1 MLLLLRMLGW
11 VVCVVYSTIPLFW
24 LMIHPRAHRWR
35 KRAGSPYKV
44 LVPVWIFMW
53 VGVGALTAPWRRVVI
68 YERWW
73 SWRPALY
80 LYLCIFCGVVAAIR
94 RLDAKTILVFTP
106 ALANAAV
113 MMVMNVAQD
122 FRYQYPV
129 YAIGLISPALLFCK
143 RASDRPSAAA

>member
-1 MLLLLRMLGW
+1 MIWQILQPPDGYLFCFYPDIYPNSFGLAPASLFPAAKPLLR
-11 VVCVVYSTIPLFW
+11 S
-24 LMIHPRAHRWR
+24 
-35 KRAGSPYKV
+35 V
-44 LVPVWIFMW
+44 LDWTSQPN
-53 VGVGALTAPWRRVVI
+53 
-68 YERWW
+68 ERWW